1 MGPLVTIHVDP
12 IALEVLDLFNE
23 EHEALLRSQ
32 VRELIAQS
40 FSPPPDFTVSE
51 WADDRRVLSSEAS
64 SEPGKWNTSR
74 VEPARGVMDA
84 FSDPE
89 VEMISCMVA
98 AQTFKSEALLNIAG
112 FHVDLD
118 PCPMLI
124 LQPTLQM
131 AEAFSKDRLATMIRD
146 TPAIASKIGVHSRDS
161 EDTIL
166 HKKYAGGHIT
176 LAGAN
181 SPASLASRPIRV
193 LLCDEVDRYE
203 ASAGKEGDP
212 VSLAIERTTTFWNR
226 KIALFSTPTIKGVS
240 RIEAAYEESDQ
251 RRYFVPCPACGHEQF
266 FRWSQV
272 KWPEG
277 KPLEALY
284 HCEAVDG
291 ETGELCDHA
300 FSESERLEAIARG
313 RWIATRPEVKGH
325 AGFHLNRIASPW
337 RPLGEMARDFELV
350 KKFPERLKTWV
361 NTRLAETWEERG
373 ERADAG
379 SLVDRVEP
387 YGVEPVPF
395 GVGAVTLAVDI
406 QDDRWEAEWLGWGA
420 DDESWSLDY
429 ARVYG
434 DPSTPAFWERV
445 DHAIGRV
452 FKHPSGIDLRVE
464 ATCIDAGGHF
474 TQQVY
479 DFCRPRK
486 RRHVFPIMG
495 RAGANKPIWP
505 AKLTK
510 NAAKKIDVAIL
521 GVDQGKDLHYKR
533 LAIKEPGPGY
543 CHFPRRSAEQNEHLY
558 DRAHFDGLTA
568 EKAVLKTNR
577 LGFITKE
584 WVKVHVR
591 NEPLD
596 VRVYNIAARLSL
608 GIDMARRLL
617 ALRQVAEASRMGAPK
632 DARPPADRSQVEQRD
647 PAAVGAPRRR
657 MRSRGVQV

>member
-1 MGPLVTIHVDP
+1 MTAHVDP
-12 IALEVLDLFNE
+12 LKLEVLKLFDDN
-23 EHEALLRSQ
+23 HESVLRAR

-40 FSPPPDFTVSE
+40 YSPPPKLTVSE

-64 SEPGKWNTSR
+64 SEPGKWHTSR

-89 VEMISCMVA
+89 IEMISCMVA

-112 FHVDLD
+112 YHVDLD

-131 AEAFSKDRLATMIRD
+131 AEAFSKDRLAPMARD
-146 TPAIASKIGVHSRDS
+146 TPAIGAKIGHNARDS

-226 KIALFSTPTIKGVS
+226 KIALFSTPTIKGAS
-240 RIEAAYEESDQ
+240 RIESSYEESDQ
-251 RRYFVPCPACGHEQF
+251 RRYFVPCPKCSHMQHLQ
-266 FRWSQV
+266 WKQV
-272 KWPEG
+272 KWEPG
-277 KPLEALY
+277 KPLEARY
-284 HCEAVDG
+284 ECEYANPD
-291 ETGELCDHA
+291 TGELCGHRW
-300 FSESERLEAIARG
+300 SESERLEAIAKG

-350 KKFPERLKTWV
+350 KKYPERLKTWI

-373 ERADAG
+373 ERADA
-379 SLVDRVEP
+379 SALTERLEP
-387 YGVEPVPF
+387 YGFDPVPF
-395 GVGAVTLAVDI
+395 GVCAVTLAIDI
-406 QDDRWEAEWLGWGA
+406 QDDRAEAEWVGWGV
-420 DDESWSLDY
+420 DDETWSLDY
-429 ARVYG
+429 ARRYG
-434 DPSTPAFWERV
+434 DPSTPAFWEMV
-445 DHAIGRV
+445 DHMTARV
-452 FKHPSGIDLRVE
+452 FRHPAGIDMRVE

-479 DFCRPRK
+479 DFCRPR
-486 RRHVFPIMG
+486 RRRNIYPILG
-495 RAGANKPIWP
+495 RSGPSKPIWP
-505 AKLTK
+505 PKLTK
-510 NAAKKIDVAIL
+510 NEGKKIEVAIL

-543 CHFPRRSAEQNEHLY
+543 CHFPKRSVERLEHVY
-558 DRAHFDGLTA
+558 DRSHFDGLTA
-568 EKAVLKTNR
+568 EKAVLKTDR
-577 LGFITKE
+577 KGFVSKE
-584 WVKVHVR
+584 WIKVHVR

-608 GIDMARRLL
+608 GIDMSRRML
-617 ALRQVAEASRMGAPK
+617 ALRQVS
-632 DARPPADRSQVEQRD
+632 DANRQ
-647 PAAVGAPRRR
+647 GAPRAATDTAPSNAAPTVTRR
-657 MRSRGVQV
+657 GRMLSKGVQA

>member
-1 MGPLVTIHVDP
+1 MTLHVDP
-12 IALEVLDLFNE
+12 IKLGVLDLFDQ
-23 EHEALLRSQ
+23 EHEARLRAQ
-32 VRELIAQS
+32 VSEVIAQS
-40 FSPPPDFTVSE
+40 FSPPPKLTVSE

-89 VEMISCMVA
+89 IEMISCMVA

-112 FHVDLD
+112 YHVDLD

-131 AEAFSKDRLATMIRD
+131 AEAFSKDRLAPMARD
-146 TPAIASKIGVHSRDS
+146 TPAVGAKIGNHARDS

-240 RIEAAYEESDQ
+240 RIEASYEESDQ
-251 RRYFVPCPACGHEQF
+251 RRYFVPCPKCGHEQHLQ
-266 FRWSQV
+266 WKQV

-277 KPLEALY
+277 KPLEAQY
-284 HCEAVDG
+284 ECEHVDA
-291 ETGELCDHA
+291 ETGELCGHRW
-300 FSESERLEAIARG
+300 SEAERLEAISRG

-337 RPLGEMARDFELV
+337 RPLGEMARDFELAR
-350 KKFPERLKTWV
+350 KHPERLKTWV

-373 ERADAG
+373 ERADAA

-387 YGVEPVPF
+387 YGIEPVPF
-395 GVGAVTLAVDI
+395 GVGAVTAAVDI
-406 QDDRWEAEWLGWGA
+406 QDDRFEIEWLGWGA

-429 ARVYG
+429 ARRYG
-434 DPSTPAFWERV
+434 DPSTPAFWEAV
-445 DHAIGRV
+445 EHALSRV

-464 ATCIDAGGHF
+464 AACIDAGGHF

-486 RRHVFPIMG
+486 RRNVYAILG
-495 RAGANKPIWP
+495 RSGANKPIWP
-505 AKLTK
+505 PKLTK

-543 CHFPRRSAEQNEHLY
+543 CHFPRRSAERLEHVY

-577 LGFITKE
+577 LGFVTKE

-608 GIDMARRLL
+608 GIDMARRLY
-617 ALRQVAEASRMGAPK
+617 ALRQVAEANRKGVPK
-632 DARPPADRSQVEQRD
+632 PAQP
-647 PAAVGAPRRR
+647 PAAVGVEPRETAVPTMAGRRR
-657 MRSRGVQV
+657 MRSRGVER